1 MRASNVIAAFS
12 TLSAIDSDTMKF
24 LTAQITA
31 LMHGG
36 GRQSNV
42 KLLVRFVVLLTGV
55 ITFYSLLFHVLM
67 QHEGREYSWV
77 TGFYW
82 TLTVMSTLGF
92 GDITFE
98 SDLGR
103 LFSIIVLLSGIIF
116 LMVMLPFTFIRFF
129 YAPWLEAQ
137 NQARAPRKLPAGLRG
152 HVVLTH
158 FNNVAANL
166 IARLDQL
173 GVQSVVLVPD
183 LAGALELF
191 DRGLRV
197 MVGDINHP
205 DTYRNLRVHD
215 AAMVVVLNDD
225 LASTNIIYTVREIC
239 DHVVTVTNADQD
251 DSLDILQLA
260 GSTHVYQFH
269 KLLGQALARRVLG
282 VSLHANVVGS
292 FDDLLIA
299 EVPAMATTVTGQ
311 TLLESGLRARTGVNV
326 IGVWEQGEF
335 RLPTAQT
342 RIEPS
347 TVLVLAGSKSQ
358 LDRFEMTVRPPDVPN
373 RQQGPV
379 LILGGGRVGQAV
391 AATLEQRGIDY
402 RMVEKRGN
410 LKNGNE
416 KVIIGSAADYDTL
429 IAAGIERTPS
439 IIITTHEDDLNV
451 YLTIY
456 CRRLRPDAQII
467 SRASL
472 NRNVKTLHRAGANLV
487 MSYSSIT
494 TATIVNLLRP
504 GSLLVLSESL
514 SVFSATVD
522 HRLQG
527 RSLVQLRLR
536 EETGCS
542 VIAIK
547 RDGAMEVNPEPAVG
561 LREGEEL
568 ILVGDT
574 EAVDRFAARFSST

>member
-1 MRASNVIAAFS
+1 
-12 TLSAIDSDTMKF
+12 MKF
-24 LTAQITA
+24 MMSQLAA

-36 GRQSNV
+36 GRKSNV
-42 KLLVRFVVLLTGV
+42 RLLLRFAALLLGVVTL
-55 ITFYSLLFHVLM
+55 YSVLFHLLM
-67 QHEGREYSWV
+67 EYEGRQYSWV

-103 LFSIIVLLSGIIF
+103 IFSIVVLLSGIIF

-137 NQARAPRKLPAGLRG
+137 NKARAPRILPEGTRG
-152 HVVLTH
+152 HVILTH
-158 FNNVAANL
+158 YNNVAANL

-173 GVQSVVLVPD
+173 GIASVVLVPD
-183 LAGALELF
+183 LPNALELF

-197 MVGDINHP
+197 LVGDLNHP

-225 LASTNIIYTVREIC
+225 LTSTNIIYTIREIC
-239 DHVVTVTNADQD
+239 DHVATVTNADHD

-260 GSTHVYQFH
+260 GSKHVFQFH

-282 VSLHANVVGS
+282 ISLHANVIGS
-292 FDDLLIA
+292 FDELLIA
-299 EVPAMATTVTGQ
+299 ELPAMATTLPGQ
-311 TLLESGLRARTGVNV
+311 TLRESRLRERAGVNV
-326 IGVWEQGEF
+326 VGVWQQGEF
-335 RLPTAQT
+335 KLPTPQT
-342 RIEPS
+342 RIETS
-347 TVLVLAGSKSQ
+347 TVLVLAGTEAQ
-358 LDRFEMTVRPPDVPN
+358 LDSFEASVRPPDRHD
-373 RQQGPV
+373 RQEGPV

-391 AATLEQRGIDY
+391 ADTLDQRGIDY
-402 RMVEKRGN
+402 RMVEKRAA
-410 LKNGNE
+410 LKNGNRR
-416 KVIIGSAADYDTL
+416 VIIGSAADLEVLT
-429 IAAGIERTPS
+429 AAGIATTPS

-472 NRNVKTLHRAGANLV
+472 NRNVRTLHRAGANLV

-494 TATIVNLLRP
+494 TTTIVNLLRP
-504 GSLLVLSESL
+504 GSLLMLSESL
-514 SVFSATVD
+514 SVFSARVD
-522 HRLQG
+522 ARLRG
-527 RSLVQLRLR
+527 RALLDLRIR

-542 VIAIK
+542 VIAVK
-547 RDGAMEVNPEPAVG
+547 RGGAATVANPDPRDS
-561 LREGEEL
+561 LHEGDEL
-568 ILVGDT
+568 VLVGDI
-574 EAVDRFAARFSST
+574 EAIARFAAAYPS